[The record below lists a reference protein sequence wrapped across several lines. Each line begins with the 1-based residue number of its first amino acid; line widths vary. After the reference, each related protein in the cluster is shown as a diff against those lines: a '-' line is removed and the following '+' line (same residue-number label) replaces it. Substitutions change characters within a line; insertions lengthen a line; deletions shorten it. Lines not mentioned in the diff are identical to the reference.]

1 MPQIYVANC
10 SKHDFLFAYMFVE
23 NPKPFH
29 HKIRAGSQVRIE
41 ASTDEIDQIIKQHS
55 IYGMQP
61 IEAVKK
67 GFGGLAYRLNKPISV
82 EAIEQGLSQSDQ
94 EAIDRALEARKNTAA
109 AVDSILSNKAQ
120 EFGSRQSAP
129 VEIEVIEEGKGPADN
144 SVKFNETITV
154 VKDGIEPPKAK
165 RGRPRK
171 A

>member
-10 SKHDFLFAYMFVE
+10 SKHDYIFAYMFIE

-29 HKIRAGSQVRIE
+29 HKIRAGTQIKIE
-41 ASTDEIDQIIKQHS
+41 ASNDEIEQIIKQHS

-61 IEAVKK
+61 VEAVKK
-67 GFGGLAYRLNKPISV
+67 GFGGLAYRINKQISV
-82 EAIEQGLSQSDQ
+82 EAIEAGLSQSDQ

-109 AVDSILSNKAQ
+109 AVDSILTNKAQ

-129 VEIEVIEEGKGPADN
+129 VEIEVIEEGRNPADQ
-144 SVKFNETITV
+144 SAKFNETITV
-154 VKDGIEPPKAK
+154 VKEGIEPQRAK

-171 A
+171 G